1 GGGGRGRQAYG
12 SGGEQDINDLLS
24 QMFGGAGGR
33 GGSPFGSPGADY
45 GDFGY
50 GSTRGPR
57 KGQDVDARTTLSFRD
72 AVTGSTVSLRTADGE
87 TITTRIPAGV
97 KDGQRIRLRGKGG
110 EGDPGADRGDLFLTV
125 HVERD
130 PVFSREGDNLTVDLP
145 VSVTEAILGAT
156 VAVPTIDGSSVKVRI
171 APGTPSGRVLRVK
184 GHGVKHKGG
193 EGSLLAKVQV
203 VVPTNLS
210 DEARAAVETLASETA
225 GSDPRAE
232 LFAENARAGH

>member
-1 GGGGRGRQAYG
+1 
-12 SGGEQDINDLLS
+12 
-24 QMFGGAGGR
+24 M
-33 GGSPFGSPGADY
+33 
-45 GDFGY
+45 
-50 GSTRGPR
+50 
-57 KGQDVDARTTLSFRD
+57 
-72 AVTGSTVSLRTADGE
+72 TGSTVSLRTADGE

-110 EGDPGADRGDLFLTV
+110 EGDPGADQGDLFLTV

-193 EGSLLAKVQV
+193 QGNLLAKVQV
-203 VVPTNLS
+203 VVPTDLS
-210 DEARAAVETLASETA
+210 DEAQAAVETLAAETA
-225 GSDPRAE
+225 GTDPRAD